1 MRIEVTGR
9 HMDLTPAIVQYAE
22 QKCGK
27 LTRYYDGLQE
37 VHVVI
42 DQAKHGEFTVELK
55 SAVVAHEDFV
65 VKQNEDD
72 VYKCIDL
79 AVDRMERQ
87 LTEFKE
93 RLKNGKKR

>member
-1 MRIEVTGR
+1 MRIEVTGK
-9 HMDLTPAIVQYAE
+9 HMDLTPAIVQFAE

-27 LTRYYDGLQE
+27 LTRYYDGVQE
-37 VHVVI
+37 IVVVI
-42 DQAKHGEFTVELK
+42 EQGKHGEFMVELR
-55 SAVVAHEDFV
+55 SDVVAHEDFV
-65 VKQNEDD
+65 VKQNADD
-72 VYKCIDL
+72 VYKAIDL

>member
-1 MRIEVTGR
+1 MRIEVTGK
-9 HMDLTPAIVQYAE
+9 HLDLTPAIRQYAE

-27 LTRYYDGLQE
+27 LTRYYDGVQE
-37 VHVVI
+37 IDVVI
-42 DQAKHGEFTVELK
+42 EQAKHGEFAVELRSDVEK
-55 SAVVAHEDFV
+55 HDDFV
-65 VKQNEDD
+65 VKQNADD

>member
-1 MRIEVTGR
+1 MRIEVTGK
-9 HMDLTPAIVQYAE
+9 HIDLTPAIVQYAE

-27 LTRYYDGLQE
+27 LTRYYDGVQE
-37 VHVVI
+37 IAVVI
-42 DQAKHGEFTVELK
+42 EEGKHNEFTVELRCE
-55 SAVVAHEDFV
+55 VVAHEDFV
-65 VKQNEDD
+65 VKQNSED

-79 AVDRMERQ
+79 AVDRMERP